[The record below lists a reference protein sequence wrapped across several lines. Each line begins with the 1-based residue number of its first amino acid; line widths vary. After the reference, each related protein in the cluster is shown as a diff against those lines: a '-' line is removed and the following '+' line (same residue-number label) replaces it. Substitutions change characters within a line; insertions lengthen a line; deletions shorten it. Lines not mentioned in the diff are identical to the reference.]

1 MDSKSLYLGMELGLL
16 ITIPLVGFLLLGVW
30 MDDKMNTFPIFL
42 LTGIIVGMGAAVLM
56 VYKVIIPYL
65 DKKVRNNK
73 DNNKNNK

>member
-1 MDSKSLYLGMELGLL
+1 MELGLL